1 MKDKEF
7 NLFNLIHSRT
17 SYQSR
22 RLTTSVALLKLKCR
36 RKAVN
41 ATNFWRKR
49 GVTELRLILKMVMP
63 VKSLI

>member
-17 SYQSR
+17 TYQSR
-22 RLTTSVALLKLKCR
+22 RLTTLVALLKLKCK

-41 ATNFWRKR
+41 AMNFWRK
-49 GVTELRLILKMVMP
+49 GV
-63 VKSLI
+63 